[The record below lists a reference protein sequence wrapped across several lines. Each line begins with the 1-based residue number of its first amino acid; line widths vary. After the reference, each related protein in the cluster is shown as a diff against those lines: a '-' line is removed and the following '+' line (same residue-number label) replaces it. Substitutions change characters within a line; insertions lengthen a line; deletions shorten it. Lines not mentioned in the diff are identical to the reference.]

1 MVKQKC
7 AGVDKMKVGDIIID
21 QWYGMGVV
29 TELHYDGAEATIFFT
44 DSQKKLWF
52 DEEMLATVEL
62 VK

>member
-1 MVKQKC
+1 
-7 AGVDKMKVGDIIID
+7 MKVGDIIID

-29 TELHYDGAEATIFFT
+29 AELHYDGAEATIFFT

>member
-1 MVKQKC
+1 M
-7 AGVDKMKVGDIIID
+7 ATGATLGVGQMKVGDIIID

-62 VK
+62 L

>member
-1 MVKQKC
+1 
-7 AGVDKMKVGDIIID
+7 MKAGDIIID

-62 VK
+62 L

>member
-1 MVKQKC
+1 M
-7 AGVDKMKVGDIIID
+7 ATGATLGVGQMKVGNIIIA